1 MTEKK
6 DLQQDAEKEPIVVKV
21 DQKKIVI
28 PEYEISE
35 SAKEMGIMKSIFN
48 LSLDDL
54 VYEKMFLMFEKISPL
69 EKTLFNTKQDLK
81 NKKDELLR
89 TIDFK
94 KELNITTKPTIAD
107 KDAVMKHHLKEF
119 EDKINT
125 ANEDIKKYTDKLVI
139 INDLINNKRVQLKV
153 EGNLFEKEGVIN
165 V

>member
-6 DLQQDAEKEPIVVKV
+6 DLQQDAEKEPIVVEV
-21 DQKKIVI
+21 DQKKMIVI

-35 SAKEMGIMKSIFN
+35 SAKEMGITKSIFN

-54 VYEKMFLMFEKISPL
+54 VYEKMFIMFEKLNPL
-69 EKTLFNTKQDLK
+69 EKDLFKAKQDLK
-81 NKKDELLR
+81 AKKDELLR

-107 KDAVMKHHLKEF
+107 KDAVMKPHLKEF

-125 ANEDIKKYTDKLVI
+125 ANEEIKKYKDKLVI
-139 INDLINNKRVQLKV
+139 INDLIDNKRVQLKI
-153 EGNLFEKEGVIN
+153 EGGLLE
-165 V
+165 

>member
-6 DLQQDAEKEPIVVKV
+6 DLQQEPIVVEV
-21 DQKKIVI
+21 DQKKMIVI

-35 SAKEMGIMKSIFN
+35 SAREMGISKSIFN

-107 KDAVMKHHLKEF
+107 KDAVMKPHLQEF

-125 ANEDIKKYTDKLVI
+125 ANEDIKKYKDKLVI
-139 INDLINNKRVQLKV
+139 INDLIDNKRVQLKV
-153 EGNLFEKEGVIN
+153 EGGLLE
-165 V
+165 

>member
-6 DLQQDAEKEPIVVKV
+6 DLQQDAEEPIVVEV

-35 SAKEMGIMKSIFN
+35 SAKEMGISKSIFN

-107 KDAVMKHHLKEF
+107 KDAVMKPHLKEF

-125 ANEDIKKYTDKLVI
+125 ANEDIKKYKDKLVI
-139 INDLINNKRVQLKV
+139 INDLIGNKRVQLKV
-153 EGNLFEKEGVIN
+153 EGGLLE
-165 V
+165 

>member
-6 DLQQDAEKEPIVVKV
+6 DLQQDAEKEPIVVKL

-54 VYEKMFLMFEKISPL
+54 VYEKMFIMFEKLNPL
-69 EKTLFNTKQDLK
+69 EKDLVKAKQDLK
-81 NKKDELLR
+81 AKKDELLR

-107 KDAVMKHHLKEF
+107 KDAVMKPHLKEF

-125 ANEDIKKYTDKLVI
+125 ANEEIKKYKDKLVI
-139 INDLINNKRVQLKV
+139 INDLINNKRVQMKV
-153 EGNLFEKEGVIN
+153 EGGLLE
-165 V
+165 

>member
-6 DLQQDAEKEPIVVKV
+6 DLQQDAEKEPIVVKL

-35 SAKEMGIMKSIFN
+35 SAKEMGIIKSIFN

-54 VYEKMFLMFEKISPL
+54 VYEKMFIMFEKLNPL
-69 EKTLFNTKQDLK
+69 EKDLVKAKQDLK
-81 NKKDELLR
+81 AKKDELLR

-107 KDAVMKHHLKEF
+107 KDAVMKPHLQEF

-125 ANEDIKKYTDKLVI
+125 ANEEIKKYKDKLVI
-139 INDLINNKRVQLKV
+139 INDLIDNKRVQLKV
-153 EGNLFEKEGVIN
+153 EGGLLE
-165 V
+165 

>member
-6 DLQQDAEKEPIVVKV
+6 DLQQDAEKEPIVVKL

-54 VYEKMFLMFEKISPL
+54 VYEKMFIMFEKLNPL
-69 EKTLFNTKQDLK
+69 EKDLVKAKQDLK
-81 NKKDELLR
+81 AKKDELLR

-107 KDAVMKHHLKEF
+107 KDAVMKPHLQEF

-125 ANEDIKKYTDKLVI
+125 ANEDIKKYKDKLVI
-139 INDLINNKRVQLKV
+139 INDLINNKRVQMKV
-153 EGNLFEKEGVIN
+153 EGGLLE
-165 V
+165 

>member
-35 SAKEMGIMKSIFN
+35 SAREMGISKSIFN

>member
-6 DLQQDAEKEPIVVKV
+6 DQQDAEKEPIVVKV

-35 SAKEMGIMKSIFN
+35 SAREMGISKSIFN

-139 INDLINNKRVQLKV
+139 INDLIDNKRVQLKV
-153 EGNLFEKEGVIN
+153 EGGLLE
-165 V
+165 

>member
-54 VYEKMFLMFEKISPL
+54 VYEKMFIMFEKQNPL
-69 EKTLFNTKQDLK
+69 EKDLIKVKQDLK
-81 NKKDELLR
+81 AKKDELLR

-107 KDAVMKHHLKEF
+107 KDAVMKPHLKEF

-125 ANEDIKKYTDKLVI
+125 ANEDIKKYKDKLVI
-139 INDLINNKRVQLKV
+139 INDLINNKRVQMKV
-153 EGNLFEKEGVIN
+153 EGGLLE
-165 V
+165 

>member
-6 DLQQDAEKEPIVVKV
+6 DLQQDAEKEPIVVKLA
-21 DQKKIVI
+21 QKKIVI

-54 VYEKMFLMFEKISPL
+54 VYEKMFIMFEKLNPL
-69 EKTLFNTKQDLK
+69 EKDLVKAKQDLK
-81 NKKDELLR
+81 AKKDELLR

-107 KDAVMKHHLKEF
+107 KDAVMKPQLQEF

-125 ANEDIKKYTDKLVI
+125 ANEDIKKYKDKLVI
-139 INDLINNKRVQLKV
+139 INDLINNKRVQMKV
-153 EGNLFEKEGVIN
+153 EGGLLE
-165 V
+165 

>member
-6 DLQQDAEKEPIVVKV
+6 DLQQDAEKEPIVVEV

-35 SAKEMGIMKSIFN
+35 SAKEMGITKSIFN

-54 VYEKMFLMFEKISPL
+54 VYEKMFIMFEKLNPL
-69 EKTLFNTKQDLK
+69 EKDLFNAKQDLK
-81 NKKDELLR
+81 AKKDELLR

-107 KDAVMKHHLKEF
+107 KDAVMKPHLQEF

-125 ANEDIKKYTDKLVI
+125 ANDEIKKYKDKLVI
-139 INDLINNKRVQLKV
+139 INDLISNKRVQLKI
-153 EGNLFEKEGVIN
+153 EGGLLE
-165 V
+165 

>member
-6 DLQQDAEKEPIVVKV
+6 DQQDAEKEPIVVKV

-35 SAKEMGIMKSIFN
+35 SAREMGISKSIFN

-94 KELNITTKPTIAD
+94 KELNITTKPPIAD

-139 INDLINNKRVQLKV
+139 INDLIDNKRVQLKV
-153 EGNLFEKEGVIN
+153 EGGLLE
-165 V
+165 

>member
-54 VYEKMFLMFEKISPL
+54 VYEKMFIMFEKQNPL
-69 EKTLFNTKQDLK
+69 EKDLFNAKQDLK
-81 NKKDELLR
+81 AKKDELLR

-107 KDAVMKHHLKEF
+107 KDAVMKPHLKEF

-125 ANEDIKKYTDKLVI
+125 ANENIKKYKDKLVI
-139 INDLINNKRVQLKV
+139 INDLIDNKRVQMKV
-153 EGNLFEKEGVIN
+153 EGGLLE
-165 V
+165 

>member
-6 DLQQDAEKEPIVVKV
+6 DQQDAEKEPIVVKV

-35 SAKEMGIMKSIFN
+35 SAREMGISKSIFN

-153 EGNLFEKEGVIN
+153 EGNLHEED
-165 V
+165 

>member
-6 DLQQDAEKEPIVVKV
+6 DLQQDAEKEPIVVEV
-21 DQKKIVI
+21 DQKKMIVI

-35 SAKEMGIMKSIFN
+35 SAREMGISKSIFN

-107 KDAVMKHHLKEF
+107 KDAVMKPHLKEF

-125 ANEDIKKYTDKLVI
+125 ANEDIKKYKDKLVI
-139 INDLINNKRVQLKV
+139 INDLIGNKRVQLKV
-153 EGNLFEKEGVIN
+153 EGGLLE
-165 V
+165 

>member
-6 DLQQDAEKEPIVVKV
+6 DLQQDAAPIVVKV

-54 VYEKMFLMFEKISPL
+54 VYEKMFIMFEKLNPL
-69 EKTLFNTKQDLK
+69 EKDLVKAKQDLK
-81 NKKDELLR
+81 AKKDELLR

-107 KDAVMKHHLKEF
+107 KDAVMKPHLQEF

-125 ANEDIKKYTDKLVI
+125 ANEDIKKYKDKLVI
-139 INDLINNKRVQLKV
+139 INDLIGNKRVQMKV
-153 EGNLFEKEGVIN
+153 EGGLLE
-165 V
+165 

>member
-6 DLQQDAEKEPIVVKV
+6 DLQQDAEKEPIVVKL

-54 VYEKMFLMFEKISPL
+54 VYEKMFIMFEKLNPL
-69 EKTLFNTKQDLK
+69 EKDLVKAKQDLK
-81 NKKDELLR
+81 AKKDELLR
-89 TIDFK
+89 TLDFK

-107 KDAVMKHHLKEF
+107 KDAVMKPHLQEF

-125 ANEDIKKYTDKLVI
+125 ANEDIKKYKDKLVI
-139 INDLINNKRVQLKV
+139 INDLINNKRVQMKV
-153 EGNLFEKEGVIN
+153 EGGLLE
-165 V
+165 

>member
-6 DLQQDAEKEPIVVKV
+6 DLQQDAEPIVVEV
-21 DQKKIVI
+21 DQKKMIVI

-35 SAKEMGIMKSIFN
+35 SAKEMGISKSIFN

-107 KDAVMKHHLKEF
+107 KDAVMKPHLKEF

-125 ANEDIKKYTDKLVI
+125 ANEDIKKYKDKLVI
-139 INDLINNKRVQLKV
+139 INDLIGNKRVQLKV
-153 EGNLFEKEGVIN
+153 EGGLLE
-165 V
+165 

>member
-54 VYEKMFLMFEKISPL
+54 VYEKMFIMFEKQNPL
-69 EKTLFNTKQDLK
+69 EKDLIKVKQDLK
-81 NKKDELLR
+81 AKKDELLR
-89 TIDFK
+89 IIDFK

-107 KDAVMKHHLKEF
+107 KDAVMKPHLKEF

-125 ANEDIKKYTDKLVI
+125 ANEDIKKYKDKLVI
-139 INDLINNKRVQLKV
+139 INDLINNKRVQMKV
-153 EGNLFEKEGVIN
+153 EGGLLE
-165 V
+165 

>member
-6 DLQQDAEKEPIVVKV
+6 DLQQDAEKEPIVVKL

-35 SAKEMGIMKSIFN
+35 SAKEMGIIKSIFN

-54 VYEKMFLMFEKISPL
+54 VYEKMFIMFEKLNPL
-69 EKTLFNTKQDLK
+69 EKDLVKAKQDLK
-81 NKKDELLR
+81 AKKDELLR

-107 KDAVMKHHLKEF
+107 KDAVMKPHLKEF

-125 ANEDIKKYTDKLVI
+125 ANEDIKKYKDKLVI

-153 EGNLFEKEGVIN
+153 EGGLLE
-165 V
+165 

>member
-6 DLQQDAEKEPIVVKV
+6 DQQDAEKEPIVVKV

-35 SAKEMGIMKSIFN
+35 SAREMGISKSIFN

-153 EGNLFEKEGVIN
+153 EGNLHEEE
-165 V
+165 

>member
-6 DLQQDAEKEPIVVKV
+6 DQQDAEKEPIVVKV

-35 SAKEMGIMKSIFN
+35 SAREMGISKSIFN

-94 KELNITTKPTIAD
+94 KELNITT
-107 KDAVMKHHLKEF
+107 L
-119 EDKINT
+119 
-125 ANEDIKKYTDKLVI
+125 
-139 INDLINNKRVQLKV
+139 LKV
-153 EGNLFEKEGVIN
+153 GAIRKDRL
-165 V
+165 

>member
-6 DLQQDAEKEPIVVKV
+6 DLQQDAEKEPIVVKL

-35 SAKEMGIMKSIFN
+35 SAKEMGIIKSIFN

-54 VYEKMFLMFEKISPL
+54 VYEKMFIMFEKLNPL
-69 EKTLFNTKQDLK
+69 EKDLVKAKQDLK
-81 NKKDELLR
+81 AKKDELLR

-107 KDAVMKHHLKEF
+107 KDAVMKPHLQEF

-125 ANEDIKKYTDKLVI
+125 ANEDIKKYKDKLVI
-139 INDLINNKRVQLKV
+139 INDLINNKRVQMKV
-153 EGNLFEKEGVIN
+153 EGGLLE
-165 V
+165 

>member
-6 DLQQDAEKEPIVVKV
+6 DQQDAEKEPIVVKV

-35 SAKEMGIMKSIFN
+35 SAREMGISKSIFN

>member
-6 DLQQDAEKEPIVVKV
+6 DLQQDAEKEPIVVEV
-21 DQKKIVI
+21 DQKKMIVI

-35 SAKEMGIMKSIFN
+35 RAKEMGIMKSIFN

-54 VYEKMFLMFEKISPL
+54 VYEKMFIMFEKLNPL
-69 EKTLFNTKQDLK
+69 EKDLFKAKQDLK
-81 NKKDELLR
+81 AKKDELLR

-107 KDAVMKHHLKEF
+107 KDAVMKPHLKEF

-125 ANEDIKKYTDKLVI
+125 ANEEIKKYKDKLVI
-139 INDLINNKRVQLKV
+139 INDLIDNKRVQLKI
-153 EGNLFEKEGVIN
+153 EGGLLE
-165 V
+165 

>member
-6 DLQQDAEKEPIVVKV
+6 DQQDAEKEPIVVKV

-35 SAKEMGIMKSIFN
+35 SAREMGISKSIFN

-153 EGNLFEKEGVIN
+153 EGNI
-165 V
+165 

>member
-1 MTEKK
+1 
-6 DLQQDAEKEPIVVKV
+6 
-21 DQKKIVI
+21 
-28 PEYEISE
+28 
-35 SAKEMGIMKSIFN
+35 
-48 LSLDDL
+48 
-54 VYEKMFLMFEKISPL
+54 MFEKISPL

>member
-54 VYEKMFLMFEKISPL
+54 VYEKMFIMFEKLNPL
-69 EKTLFNTKQDLK
+69 EKDLVKAKQDLK
-81 NKKDELLR
+81 AKKDELLR

-107 KDAVMKHHLKEF
+107 KDAVMKPHLKVF

-125 ANEDIKKYTDKLVI
+125 ANEDIKKYKDKLVI

-153 EGNLFEKEGVIN
+153 EGGLLE
-165 V
+165 

>member
-6 DLQQDAEKEPIVVKV
+6 DQQDAEKEPIVVKV

-35 SAKEMGIMKSIFN
+35 SAKEMGIIKSIFN

-54 VYEKMFLMFEKISPL
+54 VYEKMFIMFEKQNPL
-69 EKTLFNTKQDLK
+69 EKDLSNAKQDLK
-81 NKKDELLR
+81 AKKDELLR

-107 KDAVMKHHLKEF
+107 KDAVMKPHLKEF

-125 ANEDIKKYTDKLVI
+125 ANENIKKYKDKLVI
-139 INDLINNKRVQLKV
+139 INDLINNKRVLLKV
-153 EGNLFEKEGVIN
+153 EGGLLE
-165 V
+165 

>member
-6 DLQQDAEKEPIVVKV
+6 DLQQPIVVEM

-35 SAKEMGIMKSIFN
+35 SAKEMGITKSIFN

-54 VYEKMFLMFEKISPL
+54 VYEKMFIMFEKLNPL
-69 EKTLFNTKQDLK
+69 EKDLFNAKQDLK
-81 NKKDELLR
+81 AKKDELLR

-107 KDAVMKHHLKEF
+107 KDAVMKPHLKEF

-125 ANEDIKKYTDKLVI
+125 ANEEIKKYKDKLVI
-139 INDLINNKRVQLKV
+139 INDLINNKRVQMKV
-153 EGNLFEKEGVIN
+153 EGGLLE
-165 V
+165 

>member
-54 VYEKMFLMFEKISPL
+54 VYEKMFIMFEKQNPL
-69 EKTLFNTKQDLK
+69 EKDLIKVKQDL
-81 NKKDELLR
+81 NAKKDELLR

-107 KDAVMKHHLKEF
+107 KDAVMKPHLKEF

-125 ANEDIKKYTDKLVI
+125 ANEDIKKYKDKLVI
-139 INDLINNKRVQLKV
+139 INDLINNKRVQMKV
-153 EGNLFEKEGVIN
+153 EGGLLE
-165 V
+165 

>member
-54 VYEKMFLMFEKISPL
+54 VYEKMFIMFEKQNPL
-69 EKTLFNTKQDLK
+69 EKDLIKVKQDLEA
-81 NKKDELLR
+81 KKDEVLR

-107 KDAVMKHHLKEF
+107 KDAVMKPHLKEF

-125 ANEDIKKYTDKLVI
+125 ANEDIKKYKDKLVI
-139 INDLINNKRVQLKV
+139 INDLINNKRVQMKV
-153 EGNLFEKEGVIN
+153 EGGLLE
-165 V
+165 